1 MQVSNEK
8 TEACKEKDMMKVTS
22 ILAIMKICCYLNYL
36 QGLFSSP
43 IKSVTLKPHE
53 DTIPSRK

>member
-22 ILAIMKICCYLNYL
+22 ILAIMKICYLNYL